1 VAPVTDVRNADIL
14 FLYDAKLCNPNGDPD
29 DENKPRM
36 DDLTRRCLVS
46 DVRLKRYL
54 RDYWLSRAKSTST
67 PQALYNGGDLPAQD
81 VWVRKGDDGD
91 TVSASE
97 RIKALAQEFNRESG
111 KKVDL
116 RNLSPEFL
124 VWVLSR
130 LIDVRLFGATM
141 TIKADEG
148 ESTGRSRSITGPVQF
163 NWGYSLHPVEIVASS
178 SITSLF
184 AGRETGGKGEY
195 GTIGKD
201 WRLYYALIGFHG
213 RVAKARAAGS
223 GLLARDIE
231 RLEDALLNALSE
243 EATSRSKLGQTP
255 RLYLQIQYKDAAPA
269 LGDPRDYVT
278 VGVVD
283 SSLPVEKIRS
293 IADYQLDISKL
304 SALIGGYRERI
315 ASLRWWCHPD
325 LRITGDRELRSL
337 SEFVEV
343 GNA

>member
-1 VAPVTDVRNADIL
+1 MVPAADVRNADIL

-54 RDYWLSRAKSTST
+54 RDYWLSQTKAVAS
-67 PQALYNGGDLPAQD
+67 PQGLYGDGELPAQD
-81 VWVRKGDDGD
+81 VWVRKGDGGE

-97 RIKALAQEFNRESG
+97 RIRALAQDFNRDSG
-111 KKVDL
+111 KKIDL
-116 RNLSPEFL
+116 RNPSPEFL
-124 VWVLSR
+124 TWMLSR

-148 ESTGRSRSITGPVQF
+148 ETTGGSRSITGPVQF
-163 NWGYSLHPVEIVASS
+163 NWGYSLHPVEIVTSS

-184 AGRETGGKGEY
+184 AGREAGGKGEY

-213 RVAKARAAGS
+213 RIAKARAAGS

-231 RLEDALLNALSE
+231 RLEDALLNALSQ

-255 RLYLQIQYKDAAPA
+255 RLYLQIQFNDAIPA
-269 LGDPRDYVT
+269 LGDPRDYVS
-278 VGVVD
+278 VEVVD
-283 SSLPVEKIRS
+283 SSLPIEKIRS
-293 IADYQLDISKL
+293 ISDYHLDISKL

-325 LRITGDRELRSL
+325 LRIVGDRELRSL
-337 SEFVEV
+337 PQFIEV
-343 GNA
+343 GKS